1 MVDLVGFSDKLKC
14 SMRNLPSCVCG
25 FCVWVYMYTRESQ
38 CLHSL
43 YCIGAYAYEL
53 CVSSIHDG
61 GVASTELC
69 LTTEC
74 VMPNFLTFSSIRRM
88 HFEVLVRTLRYH
100 HLVMSENVCLSVA
113 FGAAALNLPLLYP
126 KIVSFL
132 ELCDR
137 RKQWKRRVPESSPV
151 LLLNSV

>member
-1 MVDLVGFSDKLKC
+1 M
-14 SMRNLPSCVCG
+14 CV
-25 FCVWVYMYTRESQ
+25 YARESQ

-43 YCIGAYAYEL
+43 HCIGAYAYV
-53 CVSSIHDG
+53 CVCSIHNG

-69 LTTEC
+69 FTREC

-88 HFEVLVRTLRYH
+88 NCEDLVRTLRYH
-100 HLVMSENVCLSVA
+100 HLVMSENVYLSVIFEA
-113 FGAAALNLPLLYP
+113 VAPNIPLLYP
-126 KIVSFL
+126 EIVLFL

-137 RKQWKRRVPESSPV
+137 RKQWRRRVLESSPV